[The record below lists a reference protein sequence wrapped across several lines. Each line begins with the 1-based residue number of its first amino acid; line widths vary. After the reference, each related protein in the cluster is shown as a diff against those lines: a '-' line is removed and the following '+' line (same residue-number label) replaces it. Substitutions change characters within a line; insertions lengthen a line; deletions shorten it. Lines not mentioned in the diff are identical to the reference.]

1 MYIGLRRENR
11 LELQIE
17 IGDKLHLQSQ
27 LEIRAADAQVI
38 INHGATLHAYHAEHH
53 PYNMPTQLLQNRFL
67 SLSQYFLL
75 SPQTQPR

>member
-27 LEIRAADAQVI
+27 LKVSTAHTQVI

-53 PYNMPTQLLQNRFL
+53 PYNMPTQLLQNGFL